1 VADPELPVPPT
12 GRPPALAERL
22 LGGRYR
28 LLRPLATGGMAQ
40 VWEATDEVLARRV
53 AIKILHP
60 HLAAD
65 ASFVERFRR
74 EAVSAARLAHPSI
87 VSIYD
92 TCSEDDVEA
101 IVMELVEGR
110 TLRDLLDE
118 KGNLP
123 VGEAV
128 GIVAEVADALEVA
141 HKAGVVHRDIKPAN
155 ILLSS
160 DGRVLVADFGIAKA
174 GGDLTATNTTMGT
187 AKYLAP
193 EQVEGAPV
201 DARTDVYA
209 LGVVLYEL
217 LCGRPPFLAD
227 TEAGT
232 ALARLHQEP
241 MRPRQ
246 VRAGIPKPIE
256 DVVLR
261 AMARAPADRYVTA
274 GALRAALL
282 AAARGEVISQPFA
295 ASPPPLDATA
305 AVFAPP
311 PSPPADR
318 TPPGGVPLPA
328 PPRRRQRG
336 RALPVAIAVLVTAA
350 LIVAALLLYGGGK
363 SGSLNPSASGS
374 DAVATG
380 GVTLQQAAAFDPP
393 PGDGEENNSAVGAV
407 LDDNPATTWQTEGY
421 NDRRFGTKPGVGII
435 VTLSEAR
442 TLKDLRVTSP
452 SNDWT
457 ADVYVA
463 DTPQSTLSAWGD
475 PVDHKENVAAGTA
488 AFNLHG
494 KRAGAVLLW
503 FTDLGD
509 EPPRTHLQVAEVA
522 VDGG

>member
-1 VADPELPVPPT
+1 VADPF
-12 GRPPALAERL
+12 PPALTDRVLA
-22 LGGRYR
+22 GRYR
-28 LLRPLATGGMAQ
+28 LVRVLATGGMAQ

-53 AIKILHP
+53 AIKVLHP

-74 EAVSAARLAHPSI
+74 EAVAAARLAHPSI

-92 TCSEDDVEA
+92 TCSEDGVEA

-110 TLRDLLDE
+110 TVRDLLDE
-118 KGNLP
+118 KDQLD
-123 VGEAV
+123 VGHAV
-128 GIVAEVADALEVA
+128 AIVAEVADALEVA

-155 ILLSS
+155 ILLSA

-174 GGDLTATNTTMGT
+174 GDDLTATNTTLGT

-193 EQVEGAPV
+193 EQVEGAAV
-201 DARTDVYA
+201 DARTDVYS

-217 LCGRPPFLAD
+217 LCGRPPFSAD

-232 ALARLHQEP
+232 ALARLHQDP

-246 VRAGIPKPIE
+246 VRAGIPKPVE

-261 AMARAPADRYVTA
+261 AMARTPADRYASA

-282 AAARGEVISQPFA
+282 AAARGEVLPASFA
-295 ASPPPLDATA
+295 PAGASADNTVAVLTPPPP
-305 AVFAPP
+305 V
-311 PSPPADR
+311 PPADR
-318 TPPGGVPLPA
+318 TPPGGLPRSHVA
-328 PPRRRQRG
+328 PRRPRRRAVPA
-336 RALPVAIAVLVTAA
+336 ALALLIGAAVIVTAVLV
-350 LIVAALLLYGGGK
+350 YGGGGG
-363 SGSLNPSASGS
+363 SGSRGPGGS
-374 DAVATG
+374 STDAVATG
-380 GVTLQQAAAFDPP
+380 GVTIKSAAAFDPF
-393 PGDGEENNSAVGAV
+393 GDGGENDADIGAV
-407 LDDNPATTWQTEGY
+407 LDDNPDTAWQTEGY
-421 NDRRFGTKPGVGII
+421 NDRRFGTKPGVGI
-435 VTLSEAR
+435 VLTLAEAGA
-442 TLKDLRVTSP
+442 LKDLRITST

-463 DTPQSTLSAWGD
+463 DTPRDSLEAWGQ
-475 PVDHKENVAAGTA
+475 PVEHKEGVQKGTVS
-488 AFNLHG
+488 FDLHG
-494 KRAGAVLLW
+494 KRAGAVLVW

>member
-1 VADPELPVPPT
+1 
-12 GRPPALAERL
+12 LA
-22 LGGRYR
+22 
-28 LLRPLATGGMAQ
+28 RPLATGGMAQ

-53 AIKILHP
+53 AVKILHP

-65 ASFVERFRR
+65 DSFVERFRR
-74 EAVSAARLAHPSI
+74 EAVAAARLAHPSI

-92 TCSEDDVEA
+92 TCSEDGVEA

-110 TLRDLLDE
+110 TVRDLLDE
-118 KGNLP
+118 RGHLE
-123 VGEAV
+123 VGQAV
-128 GIVAEVADALEVA
+128 AIVAEVADALEVA

-155 ILLSS
+155 ILLSE

-193 EQVEGAPV
+193 EQVEGAAV
-201 DARTDVYA
+201 DARTDVYS

-217 LCGRPPFLAD
+217 LCGRPPFSAD

-241 MRPRQ
+241 MRPRH
-246 VRAGIPKPIE
+246 VRAGISKPIE

-261 AMARAPADRYVTA
+261 AMARMPADRYATA

-282 AAARGEVISQPFA
+282 AAARGEVVPETLGAPTGAVDSTVAVF
-295 ASPPPLDATA
+295 SPPI
-305 AVFAPP
+305 PP
-311 PSPPADR
+311 VDR
-318 TPPGGVPLPA
+318 TPPGGA
-328 PPRRRQRG
+328 PSHAASRRPRRRMMPA
-336 RALPVAIAVLVTAA
+336 ALALLIVAA
-350 LIVAALLLYGGGK
+350 LIVAAVLISGGNRTPGPV
-363 SGSLNPSASGS
+363 GSSTGS

-380 GVTLQQAAAFDPP
+380 GVTLSMATAFDPF
-393 PGDGEENNSAVGAV
+393 PGDGGENDAAVGAV
-407 LDDNPATTWQTEGY
+407 IDHNPATTWQTEGY

-435 VTLSEAR
+435 LTVAQAGK
-442 TLKDLRVTSP
+442 LKDLRVTSP
-452 SNDWT
+452 TNDWA

-463 DTPQSTLSAWGD
+463 DTPQASLAAWGS
-475 PVDHKENVAAGTA
+475 PVDHKDHVKAGTTT
-488 AFNLHG
+488 FNLHS
-494 KRAGAVLLW
+494 KAGAAVLLW

>member
-1 VADPELPVPPT
+1 MADPV
-12 GRPPALAERL
+12 RPALADHVL
-22 LGGRYR
+22 AGRYR
-28 LLRPLATGGMAQ
+28 LVRVLATGGMAQ

-53 AIKILHP
+53 AVKVLHP

-65 ASFVERFRR
+65 ESFVERFRR
-74 EAVSAARLAHPSI
+74 EAVAAARLAHPSI

-92 TCSEDDVEA
+92 TCSEDGVEA

-110 TLRDLLDE
+110 TVRDLLDE
-118 KGNLP
+118 KAGVDL
-123 VGEAV
+123 GQAV
-128 GIVAEVADALEVA
+128 AIVAEVADALEVA

-155 ILLSS
+155 ILLST

-174 GGDLTATNTTMGT
+174 GGDHTATNTTLGT

-193 EQVEGAPV
+193 EQVEGTSV
-201 DARTDVYA
+201 DARTDVYS

-217 LCGRPPFLAD
+217 LCGRPPFAAD

-232 ALARLHQEP
+232 ALARLHQDP

-246 VRAGIPKPIE
+246 VRAGIPKAIE

-261 AMARAPADRYVTA
+261 AMARLPADRYATA

-282 AAARGEVISQPFA
+282 SAARGEHVPESLA
-295 ASPPPLDATA
+295 PPGSNADNTV

-311 PSPPADR
+311 PPVPSVHR
-318 TPPGGVPLPA
+318 TPPGGVPLPQAA
-328 PPRRRQRG
+328 PRRPRRRAVPA
-336 RALPVAIAVLVTAA
+336 ALAILIAAAVIVAAVLV
-350 LIVAALLLYGGGK
+350 YGGGSG
-363 SGSLNPSASGS
+363 SGSLGRGGS
-374 DAVATG
+374 NTDAVATG
-380 GVTLQQAAAFDPP
+380 GVTINSAAAFDPS
-393 PGDGEENNSAVGAV
+393 GDGGENDPDVGAV
-407 LDDNPATTWQTEGY
+407 LDDNPETTWQTEGY
-421 NDRRFGTKPGVGII
+421 NDRRFGTKPGVGLIL
-435 VTLSEAR
+435 TLAQAGA
-442 TLKDLRVTSP
+442 LKDLRVTSR

-463 DTPQSTLSAWGD
+463 DGPQSTLAAWGD
-475 PVDHKENVAAGTA
+475 PVDHKENVKAGTVS
-488 AFNLHG
+488 FNLHDKTG
-494 KRAGAVLLW
+494 GAVLVW